1 MTIGSSL
8 AQLCQGASQA
18 MGATAHPPHH
28 SQEDLEAMVVHGVQD
43 ALPLRGERDEGGAPV
58 VPVPDPA
65 HQTLAGEAVHDAT
78 RVGLVHAEVVRQN
91 RKALAPIIE
100 RYGEADVD
108 EPERLHAAGLGEA
121 REGEVGLLRDLQDLH
136 VLASLV
142 QTTWTVIAQGAQGLR
157 DHDLLDVAQH
167 ANGQTSRQLTWL
179 NTRMKVAAP
188 QALIVAP

>member
-1 MTIGSSL
+1 MPHLTTYIGLADHSEKTLADSFHAVAEGHAHVADVFHTCHML
-8 AQLCQGASQA
+8 AQWS
-18 MGATAHPPHH
+18 
-28 SQEDLEAMVVHGVQD
+28 ED
-43 ALPLRGERDEGGAPV
+43 
-58 VPVPDPA
+58 
-65 HQTLAGEAVHDAT
+65 
-78 RVGLVHAEVVRQN
+78 N

-108 EPERLHAAGLGEA
+108 EPERLHAAGLAEA